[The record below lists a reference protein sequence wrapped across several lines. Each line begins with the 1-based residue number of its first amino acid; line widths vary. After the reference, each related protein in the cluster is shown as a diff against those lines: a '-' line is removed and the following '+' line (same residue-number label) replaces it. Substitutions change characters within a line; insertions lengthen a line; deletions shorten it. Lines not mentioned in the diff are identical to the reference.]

1 MENGKRNNRKTEKPK
16 NLKSNRKRQNRLKM
30 IKRKTGKRKNGE
42 TKKRRNLK
50 SIRIGEKREI
60 EEKAEKW
67 KHGKGENDD
76 KRINRKNDGN
86 WNNNEK

>member
-1 MENGKRNNRKTEKPK
+1 MKNGKTEKRR
-16 NLKSNRKRQNRLKM
+16 NE
-30 IKRKTGKRKNGE
+30 E
-42 TKKRRNLK
+42 TEKRRNLK

-76 KRINRKNDGN
+76 KRINRKTTEIGITMKNRKNDETIRKKSGKKN
-86 WNNNEK
+86 TTK